1 MHPAPLPRGIE
12 QLGDGGLEPL
22 GFDPLPSSLRTAG
35 PAVIF
40 DVIVWR

>member
-1 MHPAPLPRGIE
+1 MNPAPLPRSIE

-22 GFDPLPSSLRTAG
+22 GFDPFPSSLWIAG

-40 DVIVWR
+40 DEIVWR